1 MESIEPMKS
10 FAPDPPPF
18 RSFDRILERPFIETL
33 MLALYFSR
41 NPELENAV
49 VEVISRYPSL
59 ELECLLRFTMQK
71 REFCHN
77 LARLQ
82 MLLTPDL

>member
-1 MESIEPMKS
+1 
-10 FAPDPPPF
+10 
-18 RSFDRILERPFIETL
+18 